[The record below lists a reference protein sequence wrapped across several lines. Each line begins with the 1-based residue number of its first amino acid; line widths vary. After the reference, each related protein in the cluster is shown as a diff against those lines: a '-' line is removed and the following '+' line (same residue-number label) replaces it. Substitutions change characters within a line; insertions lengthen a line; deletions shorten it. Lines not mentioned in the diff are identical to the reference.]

1 MEWVLFLVI
10 NITLI
15 EFEFNSKIKTN
26 IKILLKIYRN
36 ILLIM
41 INLWIETT

>member
-15 EFEFNSKIKTN
+15 EFEFNSKIKTT